1 MTVSGSFLLLRINV
15 IVSCDF
21 FAVFE
26 VDSRNA
32 GTDAAEDLV
41 IYCAVKGSKFIG
53 CDGLISVGAD
63 NGDHLADFY
72 IVHIAKV
79 YHKLIHADTSDDGAS
94 FASKEK
100 AGAGFGKVAA
110 VAVSI
115 TDGHG
120 SNVHILFRCEGAAVA
135 YGGTLADSLYIGYN
149 GFKA

>member
-79 YHKLIHADTSDDGAS
+79 YHKLIHTNSSDYMRSLSVYDHLS
-94 FASKEK
+94 FS
-100 AGAGFGKVAA
+100 GIC
-110 VAVSI
+110 S
-115 TDGHG
+115 
-120 SNVHILFRCEGAAVA
+120 HISVGIA
-135 YGGTLADSLYIGYN
+135 YRNSCK
-149 GFKA
+149 FSFVF